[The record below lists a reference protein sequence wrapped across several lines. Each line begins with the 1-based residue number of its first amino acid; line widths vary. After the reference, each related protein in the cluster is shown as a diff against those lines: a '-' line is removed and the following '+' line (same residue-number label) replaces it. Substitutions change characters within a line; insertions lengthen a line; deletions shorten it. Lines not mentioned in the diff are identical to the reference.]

1 MPIRFW
7 EQKDQWHLSLS
18 WRGPRSFQSYLSPAE
33 FCSDLGLRICI
44 KLHRL
49 WKEWPLYS
57 GTLSIVQ
64 KSELKPS
71 RDGFTQRFK
80 VKAPWHYMTQLQQ
93 SQLSVFFHLLTQ
105 NLEPLFSRHFAQHWG
120 HNDQFL
126 WSLALQR
133 IWLLTRDSHK
143 SIQIW
148 EHWRREGL
156 VSGRLPQECRGRM
169 DAGEELWELSGQ
181 GHSECKDP
189 VMVSCAVV

>member
-1 MPIRFW
+1 MHAALILASHVSSAWFRQQLYVSSH
-7 EQKDQWHLSLS
+7 EQACRVCWRPNTCQYASGNKRINGTYYFL

-93 SQLSVFFHLLTQ
+93 SQLSVFFHL
-105 NLEPLFSRHFAQHWG
+105 PP
-120 HNDQFL
+120 
-126 WSLALQR
+126 R
-133 IWLLTRDSHK
+133 IWASVFQAFCSALGAQWS
-143 SIQIW
+143 
-148 EHWRREGL
+148 
-156 VSGRLPQECRGRM
+156 VSLEFSYRGY
-169 DAGEELWELSGQ
+169 GY
-181 GHSECKDP
+181 
-189 VMVSCAVV
+189 